1 MRNVVR
7 PSSGLQLGQLQPL
20 PRARFSVAAR
30 CDLHK
35 RCSRQRQWNQD
46 GEDIDRVSNVLVR
59 WLCRGQDI
67 DALAEAKGLSPSECH
82 MKCVV
87 RE

>member
-7 PSSGLQLGQLQPL
+7 PDSGRQLGQLQPL
-20 PRARFSVAAR
+20 PRDRFSLAAR

-35 RCSRQRQWNQD
+35 RCSRQRTWKQD
-46 GEDIDRVSNVLVR
+46 GEDISHVDGVLVR
-59 WLCRGQDI
+59 WLILGQDI
-67 DALAEAKGLSPSECH
+67 DALAEAKGVSPTEYH
-82 MKCVV
+82 MKHIP